1 MSFPRDLII
10 VGSGITGLSAAMF
23 YKRQNKDA
31 SVMVLDRGF
40 WPHGATARNAGF
52 ACFGSAGEL
61 TDDLTHESETEVKKR
76 LEKRFK
82 GLELLKTEL
91 GVEHIDYNMC
101 GGYEL
106 FGDFDEKH
114 LEESVVNIP
123 LFNEWVQAFTGESE
137 SYKVGELNGFKVI
150 FNRLEGYLHSG
161 KLMRRLLEK
170 ALHAGVEVRW
180 NTPVR
185 EVGDGHVILEDD
197 LLLPCRNAL
206 IATNGFTKHLIPEC
220 GIEPAR
226 GYVFV
231 TSPIES
237 LKWKGCHH
245 YNKGYVY
252 FRDIG
257 DRLLLGGARDVDLE
271 GEHSDENEIN
281 YNIKNWLIDFAREKL
296 LPGSDW
302 EIHNEWTGIMGFGP
316 TKSPVCQKVDNQV
329 YLAAGLGGMGV
340 ALGMELGRSVAE
352 MIGEAG

>member
-1 MSFPRDLII
+1 MSFPRDLIV
-10 VGSGITGLSAAMF
+10 VGSGITGLSAAIF
-23 YKRQNKDA
+23 YKRRNPDA

-61 TDDLTHESETEVKKR
+61 TDDLINESETEVKNR
-76 LEKRFK
+76 LEKRFN
-82 GLELLKTEL
+82 GLELLKSEL
-91 GVEHIDYNMC
+91 GNEHIDYNMC

-114 LEESVVNIP
+114 FQDSVVNIP

-137 SYKVGELNGFKVI
+137 SYKIEELNGFKVI
-150 FNRLEGYLHSG
+150 YNRLEGYLHSG
-161 KLMRRLLEK
+161 KLVRRLLEK
-170 ALHAGVEVRW
+170 ASNEGVEIRW

-185 EVGDGHVILEDD
+185 EVTEGNVIFEDD
-197 LLLPCRNAL
+197 LALPCTNVL
-206 IATNGFTKHLIPEC
+206 IATNGFTKNLLPDCE
-220 GIEPAR
+220 IEPAR

-237 LKWKGCHH
+237 LKWRGCFH

-252 FRDIG
+252 FRDLG
-257 DRLLLGGARDVDLE
+257 DRLLLGGARDVDIE
-271 GEHSDENEIN
+271 GERSFENEIN
-281 YNIKNWLIDFAREKL
+281 HKIKNWLIDFAREKL

-316 TKSPVCQKVDNQV
+316 SKSPICQKINDHV

-340 ALGMELGRSVAE
+340 ALGMELGRSASE
-352 MIGEAG
+352 MIA